1 MNFGSLLKIVIVSL
15 RSGEFLCESTTTT
28 TTTPSSTITMHKD
41 SHVIS
46 KFKPKIRIVHIFAPE
61 IIKTDVE
68 NFRELVQRLTGK
80 PSIEEKT
87 SKKRARSMIKKNQES
102 RTVYNCKPAVTTVLE
117 PQYGYDQSNS
127 WSCEDS
133 IKSEE
138 QDVMWGGGDNNSSI
152 GFYNGFGDLDG
163 FIQGLTE
170 FPLLPFTTSSVS
182 SQTQMDMFGETCLS
196 Q

>member
-1 MNFGSLLKIVIVSL
+1 MVMDGMVKT
-15 RSGEFLCESTTTT
+15 RRCDSTTTPT
-28 TTTPSSTITMHKD
+28 SSSTITMHKD

-46 KFKPKIRIVHIFAPE
+46 KFKPKIRIIHIFAPE

-80 PSIEEKT
+80 PSIEEK
-87 SKKRARSMIKKNQES
+87 SCKKRARSMIKNHQAE
-102 RTVYNCKPAVTTVLE
+102 VYCKPATIIE
-117 PQYGYDQSNS
+117 PQYGYQSS
-127 WSCEDS
+127 WMSCEDS
-133 IKSEE
+133 IIKSKEE
-138 QDVMWGGGDNNSSI
+138 QDVMWGGDHHNNSS

-163 FIQGLTE
+163 FIQGLNE
-170 FPLLPFTTSSVS
+170 FPLLPFTTSSAS